1 MPYIKKEKIRV
12 VVYTG
17 RYRIIGNIYYVPGT
31 RLTDTLN
38 VKVKDFIP
46 LTEVVVMDDR
56 ENAVLVEVPYLAVY
70 RDSIIFVYPL
80 EPEKQFMLSE
90 EEEKSMKKDLN
101 E

>member
-1 MPYIKKEKIRV
+1 MVYIKKEKLKV
-12 VVYTG
+12 VVYAG
-17 RYRIIGNIYYVPGT
+17 QYRIIGNIYYVPGT

-46 LTEVVVMDDR
+46 LTEAVVMDDK

-70 RDSIIFVYPL
+70 RDSIIFVHPA
-80 EPEKQFMLSE
+80 EPEEQQKIAGIEKASE
-90 EEEKSMKKDLN
+90 NEGLN

>member
-1 MPYIKKEKIRV
+1 MAYIKKEKLRV
-12 VVYTG
+12 VVYAG
-17 RYRIIGNIYYVPGT
+17 QYRIIGNIYYVPGT

-46 LTEVVVMDDR
+46 LTEAIVMDDK

-70 RDSIIFVYPL
+70 RDSIIFVHPA
-80 EPEKQFMLSE
+80 EPEEQSRIANE
-90 EEEKSMKKDLN
+90 EEVAEREVSN

>member
-1 MPYIKKEKIRV
+1 MKYIKKEKLRV
-12 VVYTG
+12 VVYTEQ
-17 RYRIIGNIYYVPGT
+17 YRIVGNIYFVPGT

-46 LTEVVVMDDR
+46 LTEVVVMDNK

-70 RDSIIFVYPL
+70 RDSILFVHPL
-80 EPEKQFMLSE
+80 EPDLQKEQAFNE
-90 EEEKSMKKDLN
+90 ESIIEKSD